1 MQARGRMGWRTRLQV
16 GRLMCAGED
25 EEWHRALRRT
35 TPMGTGPWPS
45 VTENERGGIGG
56 IGPESGTR
64 CSSSSA
70 GSQPG
75 AEGSS
80 RRTSNASATPSAATV
95 LAQRFSPSDSTGST
109 SLRRGVLP
117 SNVLVLRRRRRR
129 ARSGGRHIALINPA
143 KGCEMRIAQ
152 IRNLQKGASTSACSV
167 GSSVLHY
174 RKLVRSSNMGYGHS
188 SFRRFISETLVTGE
202 ELPRE
207 LKHGSGRPAEPAFL

>member
-1 MQARGRMGWRTRLQV
+1 MPARMRSGI
-16 GRLMCAGED
+16 
-25 EEWHRALRRT
+25 ALRRT

-109 SLRRGVLP
+109 SLKRGVLLP
-117 SNVLVLRRRRRR
+117 SNALVLRRRRRR
-129 ARSGGRHIALINPA
+129 AWSRRAWSGARHIALIRWI
-143 KGCEMRIAQ
+143 EMRIAQ
-152 IRNLQKGASTSACSV
+152 IRKTQHGATTSA
-167 GSSVLHY
+167 SSVSSLFETCKKLKHVHSPNMGNGQATFTKHGEWSINRPSVHY
-174 RKLVRSSNMGYGHS
+174 RKA
-188 SFRRFISETLVTGE
+188 
-202 ELPRE
+202 
-207 LKHGSGRPAEPAFL
+207 GSVH